1 MDEHTG
7 RALQAQVDRIA
18 YLRATGPNPFDY
30 FIWADTTDAIVAEI
44 FGAESPETL
53 AFGEAVYRRGR
64 TVDQRGLF
72 DNMTLGLHGEWGIWA
87 RLDRAQG
94 VLEQILSRH
103 EAGSGAAHP
112 STSSG

>member
-1 MDEHTG
+1 MDDRTSG
-7 RALQAQVDRIA
+7 ALQDQLERIA

-30 FIWADTTDAIVAEI
+30 FLWADTTDAIVGEI
-44 FGAESPETL
+44 FGPESAETL

-64 TVDQRGLF
+64 TIDQRGLF

-103 EAGSGAAHP
+103 EAGSGAAGP
-112 STSSG
+112 STGSG